1 MSTIPG
7 VSLHQQAIGVNT
19 MISKM
24 TRPLETGK
32 WAWLWAVGLALLI
45 ACMAARAAAPSDWW
59 LDIANDRVEDVKD
72 ALAQGENP
80 NALNPDGLP
89 ALMLAIR
96 ENSWRVYDLLLAHK
110 RIDVNIENRNHET
123 PLMYMA
129 IVGDVKRAQALI
141 KRGAHVNRLGWTPL
155 HYAASKGNLKM
166 VEFLLANKAIV
177 NAPSPDGTTP
187 LMMAAFSGS
196 EDVVRT
202 LLYAGADSTT
212 LNLKKQSAA
221 DWARLR
227 GHDSLAAKLDQ
238 LSQKVLAERRAQRTR
253 DRAAGAAGQADEA
266 GNGVGQADGVAQNN
280 SAPGA
285 AAGNGGPAS
294 DSGAGQ
300 GAPSASPG
308 FDPNAVKAVDIRPP
322 EAVPPAQVPAPKKPS
337 EDEGNSTSRYFN
349 LDRFDKDP
357 AY

>member
-1 MSTIPG
+1 
-7 VSLHQQAIGVNT
+7 

-32 WAWLWAVGLALLI
+32 WAGLWAVGLALLI
-45 ACMAARAAAPSDWW
+45 ACMAARAAASSEWW

-96 ENSWRVYDLLLAHK
+96 EGSWRVYDLLLAHK

-187 LMMAAFSGS
+187 LMMAAFSGD
-196 EDVVRT
+196 EDVVRA

-238 LSQKVLAERRAQRTR
+238 LSQKVLAERRAQRAR
-253 DRAAGAAGQADEA
+253 DRAAAGAAGQADEA
-266 GNGVGQADGVAQNN
+266 QASGAGQAGGAAQNN
-280 SAPGA
+280 SALGSAAGYGA
-285 AAGNGGPAS
+285 AGPAS
-294 DSGAGQ
+294 GSARGALP
-300 GAPSASPG
+300 ATPG
-308 FDPNAVKAVDIRPP
+308 FDPNAVKSVDIRPP
-322 EAVPPAQVPAPKKPS
+322 ETVPPAQLSAPKKPS
-337 EDEGNSTSRYFN
+337 EDQGNSTSRYFD

>member
-1 MSTIPG
+1 
-7 VSLHQQAIGVNT
+7 
-19 MISKM
+19 M
-24 TRPLETGK
+24 TRPLETK
-32 WAWLWAVGLALLI
+32 TLAWLWAAGLALLI
-45 ACMAARAAAPSDWW
+45 ACMAARAAAPADWW
-59 LDIANDRVEDVKD
+59 LDIANDRVEDVRD

-80 NALNPDGLP
+80 NALNPDGQP

-96 ENSWRVYDLLLAHK
+96 EGSWRVYDLLLAHR

-166 VEFLLANKAIV
+166 VELLLANKAIV

-187 LMMAAFSGS
+187 LMMGAFSGN
-196 EDVVRT
+196 EEVVRT
-202 LLYAGADSTT
+202 LLYSGADSTT

-227 GHDSLAAKLDQ
+227 DHDSLAAKLDQ
-238 LSQKVLAERRAQRTR
+238 LSQKVLAERRAQRAR
-253 DRAAGAAGQADEA
+253 DRAAAGGAGQA
-266 GNGVGQADGVAQNN
+266 GNGEGQAGGAAQQEGN
-280 SAPGA
+280 SVSGA
-285 AAGNGGPAS
+285 AAGYGGSSPAA
-294 DSGAGQ
+294 GAGQ
-300 GAPSASPG
+300 GETSG
-308 FDPNAVKAVDIRPP
+308 FDPGAVKAVDIRPP
-322 EAVPPAQVPAPKKPS
+322 ATAPSAQSPSGLSAPKKPA
-337 EDEGNSTSRYFN
+337 EDQGNSTSRYFDLN
-349 LDRFDKDP
+349 RFDKDP